1 MFLLKFLMKNRR
13 DTVKSVRNVHPSQV
27 YSRCFVL
34 IIMMMKLELS
44 GQEKSDGI
52 LFIIILLLL

>member
-1 MFLLKFLMKNRR
+1 MKNRR